1 MDGNKKVKWGRG
13 LRGIFE
19 LQAFF
24 FPLIFPTEE
33 SFRENPSTSLGEKK
47 LKQNFYR
54 ATLLA
59 RE

>member
-1 MDGNKKVKWGRG
+1 MGEGTEGNFRAAS
-13 LRGIFE
+13 I
-19 LQAFF
+19 F
-24 FPLIFPTEE
+24 FP
-33 SFRENPSTSLGEKK
+33 SFFQQRKVFGKTLAHLWEKKK

>member
-1 MDGNKKVKWGRG
+1 MGEGTEENFRAAS
-13 LRGIFE
+13 IF
-19 LQAFF
+19 FR
-24 FPLIFPTEE
+24 LIFPTEE
-33 SFRENPSTSLGEKK
+33 SFRENPSTSLWEKK

>member
-1 MDGNKKVKWGRG
+1 MDGNKNVKWGRG

-19 LQAFF
+19 LQAF

-33 SFRENPSTSLGEKK
+33 SFRENPSTFLGEKK

>member
-1 MDGNKKVKWGRG
+1 MGEGTEGNFRAAS
-13 LRGIFE
+13 I
-19 LQAFF
+19 F